1 MLDPLRRLLRSHGP
15 IRPGRGLASGLVG
28 LGLALGSAL
37 GVLAFHFPEYLTTP
51 QLRQAYDV
59 EWLRRL
65 LYAAIV
71 VAGAIALVNMV
82 FGRLRWLSACTFAL
96 VGLALAFGGHRVEVD
111 PDFPSGTPYLGL
123 DWFVLDLLG
132 STLVFVFV
140 EKLWPLRRGQPVFR
154 AAWQTDLQHFAVN
167 HLLVGFV
174 LLAVNA
180 LVHRGLGWTVH
191 GDLQDAVRALP
202 MWIALPL
209 VVLVADLAQYAVH
222 RAFHE
227 IPALWRFHAVHHS
240 VKTMDWLAGSRLH
253 LVDVI
258 AVRAAVLAPIVWLG
272 FDKPVVD
279 AYIVLAGVQ
288 AVFNHANVRWRFGPL
303 AHVIVTPAFHHWHHA
318 QDDEA
323 IDRNYAAHLA
333 FLDRL
338 FGTAVRSDREWPRQY
353 GVVGD
358 GVPEGWWAQ
367 TAYPFRRPRA

>member
-1 MLDPLRRLLRSHGP
+1 MIDRLLRLLRSHGP
-15 IRPGRGLASGLVG
+15 IRPGRGLLSGLVG
-28 LGLALGSAL
+28 LGLALGSLL
-37 GVLAFHFPEYLTTP
+37 GVLAFHFPQHLTTP
-51 QLRQAYDV
+51 DLRQVYEVD
-59 EWLRRL
+59 WLRRL
-65 LYAAIV
+65 LV
-71 VAGAIALVNMV
+71 GAIAVAGGIALANTL
-82 FGRLRWLSACTFAL
+82 FGRMRWLSGLTFVL
-96 VGLALAFGGHRVEVD
+96 VGVALLLGGHRVEID
-111 PDFPSGTPYLGL
+111 GEFKPGTPYVGL

-132 STLVFVFV
+132 STLVFVFL
-140 EKLWPLRRGQPVFR
+140 EKLAPLRPDQPVFR
-154 AAWQTDLQHFAVN
+154 EAWQTDLQHFMVN

-180 LVHRGLGWTVH
+180 LVHHGIGWAVH

-202 MWIALPL
+202 FWLALPL
-209 VVLVADLAQYAVH
+209 VVLVADLAQYVTH

-227 IPALWRFHAVHHS
+227 VPWLWRFHAVHHS

-258 AVRAAVLAPIVWLG
+258 VVRAAVLAPIVWLG
-272 FDKPVVD
+272 FDKAVVD
-279 AYIVLAGVQ
+279 AYIVFAGTQ

-303 AHVIVTPAFHHWHHA
+303 RHVLVTPAFHHWHHA

-338 FGTAVRSDREWPRQY
+338 FGTAVKSEREWPLRY

-358 GVPEGWWAQ
+358 GVPDGWWAQ
-367 TAYPFRRPRA
+367 TVYPLRPPRG